1 MEVPVQIT
9 NRGVPEAA
17 ALRQSIL
24 QHADRLTRYYERILA
39 CHVVVVP
46 VRRRRQ
52 RRGYNVRLRIEVPR
66 DEIVVT
72 HESSERLDVAIHDSF
87 DAARRRLAH
96 YADVRKRPYASITA
110 RRQLT
115 DVGV

>member
-17 ALRQSIL
+17 ALRQCIL
-24 QHADRLTRYYERILA
+24 QHADHLTRYYERIVA
-39 CHVVVVP
+39 CHVVVTP
-46 VRRRRQ
+46 VSGRRQ

-66 DEIVVT
+66 EEIVVT

-96 YADVRKRPYASITA
+96 YVDVRKRPHASAAA
-110 RRQLT
+110 RRQST
-115 DVGV
+115 DADV